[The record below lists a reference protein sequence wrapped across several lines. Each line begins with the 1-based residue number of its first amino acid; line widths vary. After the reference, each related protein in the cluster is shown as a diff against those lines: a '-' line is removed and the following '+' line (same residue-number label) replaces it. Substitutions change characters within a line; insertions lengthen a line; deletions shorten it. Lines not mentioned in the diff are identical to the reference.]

1 MKTTDKAY
9 LAGFLDGDGSIHVR
23 LKPNNTY
30 RFGFQVVP
38 SIVFYQSSKEM
49 KYLYDIKNL
58 LKIGYIRERNDG
70 IVEYIIGDNQGMA
83 YLIKQIFPFLKLKKK
98 QAKLLLKIL
107 SNKNNIR
114 SAKDFY
120 NLAKE
125 IDAFEG
131 LNYSKKRKNNSE
143 RVKDYLLEKGLL
155 TP

>member
-30 RFGFQVVP
+30 RFGFQVAP
-38 SIVFYQSSKEM
+38 SIVFYQSSKEI
-49 KYLYDIKNL
+49 KHLNDIKDL
-58 LKIGYIRERNDG
+58 LKIGYIRQRNDG
-70 IVEYIIGDNQGMA
+70 IVEYIIGDNQGMV

-107 SNKNNIR
+107 STKNSIK

-120 NLAKE
+120 NLTKE
-125 IDAFEG
+125 IDAFEK
-131 LNYSKKRKNNSE
+131 LNYSKKRKHNSE